1 MKPWKTV
8 IVDGP
13 EVLAE
18 HDTLAEAQANMNEQR
33 EAGVKALAIPGS
45 FMFNGKLW
53 QDKEK

>member
-1 MKPWKTV
+1 MKLWQTV
-8 IVDGP
+8 VVDSP

-18 HDTLAEAQANMNEQR
+18 HDTIAEAQAFMNKQR

-53 QDKEK
+53 QEKEK

>member
-8 IVDGP
+8 IIDGP

-18 HDTLAEAQANMNEQR
+18 HDTIAEAQAFMSKQR